1 MNLIRLINNNIFKNA
16 TSLSV
21 NHGVQV
27 LAQLLFIP
35 IYLTFWDI
43 GTYSEWILISTIPG
57 LLSISNFGLTT
68 YGLNSIVILSK
79 QNKNNQANFV
89 LQNIIFFTTTVSIC
103 MGLVIFLLNF
113 FFDFVNIFNIFI
125 CTNK

>member
-27 LAQLLFIP
+27 LVQLLFIP

-79 QNKNNQANFV
+79 QNNNNRYM
-89 LQNIIFFTTTVSIC
+89 LLIIY
-103 MGLVIFLLNF
+103 FLTY
-113 FFDFVNIFNIFI
+113 
-125 CTNK
+125 TNY